1 MGSDIGATQ
10 VIFEVMLALFVRD
23 GRGAILLRYHRNF
36 KIPIFSILDIV
47 IMYPG
52 AWKGGVGDLA
62 DTL

>member
-1 MGSDIGATQ
+1 M
-10 VIFEVMLALFVRD
+10 IFEVMLALFVRD